1 MKYSAEHNIFFGY
14 KDVSDGSKAGS
25 KLVGSKSQK
34 VSYSIFRIMIV
45 SVQFSYLKND
55 DEK

>member
-14 KDVSDGSKAGS
+14 KDVSDGSKTGS

-55 DEK
+55 EK